1 MQLDQR
7 LQSILIL
14 IRVRSHPT
22 SEAIFTICLLLIHQP
37 THHPSYSIPFT
48 IILPATATATATA
61 ELHSMDS
68 LSFTQTNH
76 PPPRL
81 GEYLVPGIQD
91 FIHSRSPSFLP
102 IDHPTIVVLH
112 PIPVQSVK
120 REYCST
126 HHHTIQATGNT
137 FQAPNPMES
146 IPRSIKYLI
155 QGGGGVNLWIHNP
168 IPTDTST
175 RQSWRNRINNL
186 VEEMFDR
193 VL

>member
-112 PIPVQSVK
+112 PIPGMYAHPSIQ
-120 REYCST
+120 RT
-126 HHHTIQATGNT
+126 TTI
-137 FQAPNPMES
+137 E
-146 IPRSIKYLI
+146 IPR
-155 QGGGGVNLWIHNP
+155 V
-168 IPTDTST
+168 ST
-175 RQSWRNRINNL
+175 RVITSPSPTSMN
-186 VEEMFDR
+186 D
-193 VL
+193 